1 MAWYS
6 HIAQLERDRTDF
18 VIVTLLKVRGHAP
31 REVGAKMLV
40 TARQTFET
48 IGGGN
53 VEQQA
58 IVEARAL
65 LDETSLTAPRQF
77 RQQLTPKAGDHGV
90 QCCGGEV
97 TVLLEK
103 VLSRDSRLPSR
114 GQETQP
120 RLNAN
125 TTTCRG
131 C

>member
-6 HIAQLERDRTDF
+6 HIARLERDRTDF
-18 VIVTLLKVRGHAP
+18 VIVTLLDARGHAP

-40 TARQTFET
+40 TTRQTFET

-58 IVEARAL
+58 ITEARAL
-65 LDETSLTAPRQF
+65 LSDGSLTAPHRFTQS
-77 RQQLTPKAGDHGV
+77 LTPKAGDHGV

-103 VLSRDSRLPSR
+103 VFGNILS
-114 GQETQP
+114 
-120 RLNAN
+120 
-125 TTTCRG
+125 
-131 C
+131 